1 MTKNVTFCCFYFLL
15 HFLALKVPI
24 NIIKLKR
31 NKTGKPRFHGSHV
44 FSIASRNKTKTT
56 LILKLAELG
65 NVHKGCP
72 MFGWVG
78 ISSKIGQNGTR

>member
-1 MTKNVTFCCFYFLL
+1 MSHDFAFFYFIL

-31 NKTGKPRFHGSHV
+31 NKTGEPCFHGSHV

-56 LILKLAELG
+56 LILKLAEF
-65 NVHKGCP
+65 NVVALKKELQISCVSKHKT
-72 MFGWVG
+72 
-78 ISSKIGQNGTR
+78 SKNLSI

>member
-31 NKTGKPRFHGSHV
+31 NKIGERCFHGSHV
-44 FSIASRNKTKTT
+44 FSIASRNKIEATFSPK
-56 LILKLAELG
+56 LSVLKKL
-65 NVHKGCP
+65 
-72 MFGWVG
+72 
-78 ISSKIGQNGTR
+78 